1 MSTLQVNTLVAN
13 QRQLNLDTSE
23 LGYRMIKRVRQL
35 YTGGQWNPD
44 TNFNWVPG
52 MFFDYTPASTGT
64 RVRITCHIPHAGLNA
79 AHVISHWI
87 FYSNGIE
94 QGKHSISGNHYEDA
108 GTYVWEVASWGTFNA
123 RVGYQMR
130 SYANDNHETRV
141 YTTRYWDG
149 GGSNQ
154 NCYGQLQI
162 EEFFRGL

>member
-1 MSTLQVNTLVAN
+1 MSTIQVNTVVGN
-13 QRQLNLDTSE
+13 HRQEEIPVSE
-23 LGYRMIKRVRQL
+23 LGYRTYKRVRQL

-52 MFFDYTPASTGT
+52 MYYDYTPISGST
-64 RVRITCHIPHAGLNA
+64 RIRITCHIPHAGLNA

-87 FYSNGIE
+87 FYTNGAE
-94 QGKHSISGNHYEDA
+94 QGRHNMSGNHYEDA
-108 GTYVWEVASWGTFNA
+108 GTYIWEINSWGTSVG

-130 SYANDNHETRV
+130 SYSNDGNETRV

-154 NCYGQLQI
+154 NCYGQLSI
-162 EEFFRGL
+162 EEFTVGL